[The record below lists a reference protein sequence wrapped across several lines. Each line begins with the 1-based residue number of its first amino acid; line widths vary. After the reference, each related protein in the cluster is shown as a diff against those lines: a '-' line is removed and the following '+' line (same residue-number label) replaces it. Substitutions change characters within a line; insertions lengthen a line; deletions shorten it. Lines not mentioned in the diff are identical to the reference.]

1 MAKIILE
8 NMEFYA
14 HHGVMDHEKALG
26 NTFMVSVEMEVNTEK
41 AGITDHLEDT
51 INYALVYSAIR
62 KQIEIPSNLI
72 EHVAH
77 RISDKL
83 MNKFMRIQHL
93 KLTFSKLNPPLE
105 GKVEK
110 VSIVIEKLR
119 N

>member
-8 NMEFYA
+8 KMEFYA
-14 HHGVMDHEKALG
+14 HHGVMEHEKNLG
-26 NTFMVSVEMEVNTEK
+26 NTYLVTLEMEVNTEK

-62 KQIEIPSNLI
+62 KQVEIPSNLI
-72 EHVAH
+72 EHVAQ

-83 MNKFMRIQHL
+83 MNKFMRIQNM
-93 KLTFSKLNPPLE
+93 KLTFSKMNPPLE

-110 VSIVIEKLR
+110 VSIVIEKFR